1 MICTNCGSL
10 MEQGDKFCPRCGAA
24 QPQPPQPAYQQQQPV
39 YQQPQQAY
47 QPYQQPV
54 YQQPYQQPQPVYQQ
68 PYQAPGAYAPQNMTY
83 GEFYNRFASKKT
95 RNFVTW
101 MAVICF
107 VTAALS
113 LVFAVTL
120 ENYLSI
126 LDIVVYVSMGILLL
140 STKQS
145 IFATLPTIYGAIWTV
160 VGLVGGGAPSG
171 IVAIVVGVSCM
182 GQLNKVKKAY
192 DKYRMDGLAPMEEL

>member
-1 MICTNCGSL
+1 MICTHCGSL
-10 MEQGDKFCPRCGAA
+10 VEQGDKFCPRCGAPQAA
-24 QPQPPQPAYQQQQPV
+24 QP
-39 YQQPQQAY
+39 YQQPQQPYQQPAY
-47 QPYQQPV
+47 QQPYQQPV
-54 YQQPYQQPQPVYQQ
+54 YQQPQQPYQPAYQQ
-68 PYQAPGAYAPQNMTY
+68 PYPASGAYAPQNMTY

-113 LVFAVTL
+113 LVLAVTL

-171 IVAIVVGVSCM
+171 VVAIVVGVSCM

-192 DKYRMDGLAPMEEL
+192 DKYRMDGLAPTEEL